1 MEKVGII
8 SDTHGIFLPQVRR
21 FLEPCAQIWHAGD
34 IGGLPTLQEIS
45 SFRPTVAVYGNIDD
59 YVLRRH
65 VPQTAVFECEACKIV
80 MTHIGGYPGKYYSD
94 VKQVLL
100 HEKPDIFVCGH
111 SHILKV
117 MRDGQLNLMHINP
130 GAAGNKGFHH
140 VVTAVRLDINGKTL
154 SNLEVFELDR
164 NEIL

>member
-8 SDTHGIFLPQVRR
+8 SDTHGVFLPQIRR
-21 FLEPCAQIWHAGD
+21 FLEPCAEIWHAGD
-34 IGGLPTLQEIS
+34 IGSLALWQEIS
-45 SFRPTVAVYGNIDD
+45 AFRPTVAVYGNIDD
-59 YVLRRH
+59 YILRRH

-80 MTHIGGYPGKYYSD
+80 MTHIGGDPGRYYPD
-94 VKQVLL
+94 VKKTLL
-100 HEKPDIFVCGH
+100 KEKPDIFVCGH

-117 MRDGQLNLMHINP
+117 MPDPQLHLTHINP
-130 GAAGNKGFHH
+130 GAAGTKGFHPLI
-140 VVTAVRLDINGKTL
+140 TAVRVNIDGKEL

>member
-1 MEKVGII
+1 MEKVGIL

-21 FLEPCAQIWHAGD
+21 FLEPCAELWHAGD
-34 IGGLPTLQEIS
+34 IGSLALWQEIS
-45 SFRPTVAVYGNIDD
+45 AFRPTVAVYGNIDD

-65 VPQTAVFECEACKIV
+65 VPQTAVFTCEGCKVV
-80 MTHIGGYPGKYYSD
+80 MTHIGGYPGRYYPD
-94 VKQVLL
+94 VKKTLAR
-100 HEKPDIFVCGH
+100 ERPDIFVSGH

-117 MRDGQLNLMHINP
+117 MPDPQSGLTHINP
-130 GAAGNKGFHH
+130 GAAGTKGFHPLI
-140 VVTAVRLDINGKTL
+140 TAVRLDIDGKRL

>member
-8 SDTHGIFLPQVRR
+8 SDTHGIFLPQLRR

-45 SFRPTVAVYGNIDD
+45 SFRPTVAVSGNIDD

-65 VPQTAVFECEACKIV
+65 VPQTAVFECQVCKIV
-80 MTHIGGYPGKYYSD
+80 MTHIGGYPGRYYPD
-94 VKQVLL
+94 VKKLL
-100 HEKPDIFVCGH
+100 MREKPDIFVCGH

-117 MRDGQLNLMHINP
+117 MRDDTLQLLHINP
-130 GAAGNKGFHH
+130 GAAGNKGFHS
-140 VVTAVRLDINGKTL
+140 VVTAVRLDIDGKNL

>member
-1 MEKVGII
+1 MDKVGII
-8 SDTHGIFLPQVRR
+8 SDTHGVFLPQVRR

-34 IGGLPTLQEIS
+34 IGGMPTWQEIS
-45 SFRPTVAVYGNIDD
+45 SFRPTVAVSGNIDD

-65 VPQTAVFECEACKIV
+65 VPQTAVFECQQCKIV
-80 MTHIGGYPGKYYSD
+80 LTHIGGYPGRYYPD
-94 VKQVLL
+94 VKKLL
-100 HEKPDIFVCGH
+100 LKEKPDIFVCGH

-117 MRDGQLNLMHINP
+117 MRDDTLNLMHINP
-130 GAAGNKGFHH
+130 GAAGNKGFHS
-140 VVTAVRLDINGKTL
+140 VITAIRLNIDGKRL